1 MKRVPLT
8 LAFAPLFLLLVM
20 AASAQGAAP
29 EVTVRAAADAD
40 RIGDRDDLSLTI
52 EIRGASLPP
61 VAEPTLSGLAD
72 FSIANGPSTST
83 STSMV
88 WDGGGAKVTTVK
100 RYAWTLLPKRKGTL
114 TIPSFAVVVGG
125 TPFRTEEIKVE
136 VESGSQ
142 KRAAPQPQAGPFNL
156 GPFGPRPQ
164 RKAAAPAG
172 DIFVE
177 ATVDRKE
184 AFVGEQILLTYKLYT
199 QTELA
204 ALPQPRQLPSYTGF
218 WVEEIPIDPRTTI
231 KRTVVRGKEYLELT
245 LMKKA
250 LFPTKSGDL
259 SLDETAFEI
268 LVRADG
274 GDPFDSFFNPARP
287 IYRRTDSM
295 IVKVKPLPEAGR
307 PDSFRGAVGRFS
319 LTAATDRKEAQVND
333 AVGLTVKVE
342 GDGNVRPIGEPVL
355 PDLPDYRRY
364 DPKVE
369 EKSDIQGDRVKGSR
383 TWSYVLVPLSAGE
396 KAIPAVRFSY
406 FDPSAGA
413 YKEISAP
420 PIPIKIARGSGSS
433 GGADPPGGVR
443 RDVVAVGRDIRYI
456 KPESAYEGGSGLAAS
471 AWLSALLA
479 LPVAGNVAV
488 YAHLRRRERFAANVG
503 LFRGRRASRVA
514 RSRLKSARALM
525 ASGTEEAFFAEMDRA
540 VTGYVADKFNVA
552 AAGLTRERMLEM
564 LEERGV
570 PEDLRRRSI
579 ACLER
584 CDFGRFAARQ
594 AARDQVASLM
604 AQGEEV
610 LTSLERFL
618 A

>member
-1 MKRVPLT
+1 MKRLPLT
-8 LAFAPLFLLLVM
+8 LAI
-20 AASAQGAAP
+20 AAALALTAAATPVQGAAP

-40 RIGDRDDLSLTI
+40 RIGDRDDLTLTI

-61 VAEPTLSGLAD
+61 VAEPDLAGLAD
-72 FSIANGPSTST
+72 FSVANGPSTAT

-100 RYAWTLLPKRKGTL
+100 RYAWTLLPKRKGSL

-125 TPFRTEEIKVE
+125 TPFRTEEIKIE

-184 AFVGEQILLTYKLYT
+184 AFVGEEILLTYKLYT
-199 QTELA
+199 QSELA

-218 WVEEIPIDPRTTI
+218 WVEEIPIDPRATI

-259 SLDETAFEI
+259 PLDETAFEI
-268 LVRADG
+268 LVRADS

-287 IYRRTDSM
+287 IYRRTDPM
-295 IVKVKPLPEAGR
+295 TVKVKPLPEAGR
-307 PDSFRGAVGRFS
+307 PDSFRGAVGKFS

-369 EKSDIQGDRVKGSR
+369 EKSDIQADRVKGSR
-383 TWSYVLVPLSAGE
+383 TWTYVLVPLSAGE
-396 KAIPAVRFSY
+396 KAIPPVRFSY
-406 FDPSAGA
+406 FDPAAGA
-413 YKEISAP
+413 YREISAP
-420 PIPIKIARGSGSS
+420 PIPIKIARGSGAAA
-433 GGADPPGGVR
+433 GAEPGGVR

-456 KPESAYEGGSGLAAS
+456 KPESAYEGGNGLGAS
-471 AWLSALLA
+471 AWLFGLLA
-479 LPVAGNVAV
+479 LPVVGNVAV
-488 YAHLRRRERFAANVG
+488 YAHLRRRQRFAANVG

-514 RSRLKSARALM
+514 RSRLKRARALM
-525 ASGTEEAFFAEMDRA
+525 SAGSEEAFFAEMDRA
-540 VTGYVADKFNVA
+540 VTGYVADKFNLA
-552 AAGLTRERMLEM
+552 AAGLTRQRMLDM
-564 LEERGV
+564 LEHRGV
-570 PEDLRRRSI
+570 PEDLRRRTI

-594 AARDQVASLM
+594 AARDQVTSLM

-618 A
+618 V